1 MSFFKLF
8 WARFGLYE
16 SKRPLFFKKTL
27 NWENHWFSYL
37 HQLIRHWWDTR
48 ISNSQRKTDFFF
60 KFWQIIAFLGSKT
73 PVFRQTPKKFV
84 NWIQNQGIRIH
95 STRVLCCDT
104 EFYSGNQLII
114 AILVNFGR
122 LGLFWLYLRS
132 QKRFCIIFCFLVLFK
147 HQWIKKKYQTYN
159 QKIKIS
165 CHMRD
170 ANSTL
175 PCSVS

>member
-1 MSFFKLF
+1 M
-8 WARFGLYE
+8 
-16 SKRPLFFKKTL
+16 KKTPFFREDL
-27 NWENHWFSYL
+27 ILRKPLILLSSPVDSSLVGYKNQQFTEKNWL
-37 HQLIRHWWDTR
+37 
-48 ISNSQRKTDFFF
+48 FF

-114 AILVNFGR
+114 AILVSFGR

-159 QKIKIS
+159 QDDKIL
-165 CHMRD
+165 CLMRD

>member
-1 MSFFKLF
+1 M
-8 WARFGLYE
+8 
-16 SKRPLFFKKTL
+16 KKTPFFFRRPYIEKTIDFL
-27 NWENHWFSYL
+27 IFTSWFVIGGIQESAIHREKL
-37 HQLIRHWWDTR
+37 T
-48 ISNSQRKTDFFF
+48 FFF

-73 PVFRQTPKKFV
+73 PVLRQTPEKFV

-132 QKRFCIIFCFLVLFK
+132 QKKFCIIFCFLVLFK

-159 QKIKIS
+159 QDDKIL

-175 PCSVS
+175 PCSVSYQAY